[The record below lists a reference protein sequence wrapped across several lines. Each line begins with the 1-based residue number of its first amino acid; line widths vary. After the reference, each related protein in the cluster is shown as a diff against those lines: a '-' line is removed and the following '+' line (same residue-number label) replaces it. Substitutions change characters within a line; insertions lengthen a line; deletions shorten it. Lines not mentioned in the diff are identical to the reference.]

1 MTLLSSISA
10 PKIEVMEPRLQLAVR
25 NAACTACKLHT
36 QAEGDDICST
46 GVGPA
51 DAKVLVVTKFPPS
64 AKMRTELEADIRTAG
79 LPADIGLMF
88 TGAVKC
94 RVWELEPSRGDVK
107 ACHPYLDAEVKFMRP
122 EWVLALG
129 NEGLSSA
136 AGKSGITKY
145 RGITFPGPHGSF
157 VIATISPGMF
167 KRNPGLRGGYDAD
180 LRYFVSQVTG
190 KSTADDAFPTH
201 VERVDTKAQ
210 LRAMTAEM
218 LEATGCSFDIET
230 TGHDEFEPG
239 AAIVSLCVT
248 TWRSVDDSS
257 PIVWQL
263 PLAHP
268 ASPWRSTWQRIL
280 AFIAPSLNRIP
291 VAVAHNGKFDCR
303 WLRHFGV
310 TRTTTFDTMFAAH
323 LLDENRPKGLKPLAR
338 QLLGAEA
345 WAMSTR
351 SLLLEDIDDVLTYN
365 GLDTWHTMR
374 LWRVFRLQLIE
385 QPRLLRIFKLLLMP
399 ASEVFTDVERRGLWV
414 DREALHTNW
423 RIAEAELASCNQ
435 RLLELV
441 PDDWQELSG
450 TKDINYN
457 ASNWLRWM
465 LFDYLDAPVA
475 ARGKTKDDGSPGAP
489 SVAEA
494 VMLDLAEMS
503 GPVGAFA
510 KLLIERSKWF
520 KYCSSFFSAYDEQLD
535 TNDRIHS
542 TFKITGTVT
551 GRLSSGKADEEK
563 VTTKRQIRGVNL
575 QQVPRDKFV
584 RGVFGAAPGWSF
596 IEADYSQVELR
607 IAAEVSGERNMLH
620 HYATGQD
627 LHMAMACRM
636 TGKSADQVTS
646 EERKK
651 AKPVNFGYLYGM
663 GWRKFQVTAWTN
675 YGLRFT
681 DVEAEASRT
690 AFFDMWPDLQ
700 AWHGKQRRLAGKYG
714 RVESPIGR
722 VRHLPDIYSPHQDV
736 RAEAERQAINSPVQA
751 MASDLT
757 LLSLVLLDE
766 AFKREGLRTRPLGT
780 VHDAV
785 NFEAPDEELAVVLP
799 LIKDTM
805 QNLPIYRKFGY
816 RLRVPLIADLKVGQ
830 RWGGA
835 REVTEEEIYSW
846 PK

>member
-1 MTLLSSISA
+1 
-10 PKIEVMEPRLQLAVR
+10 MEPRLQLAVR
-25 NAACTACKLHT
+25 NAACTDCKLHQ
-36 QAEGDDICST
+36 QAEGDDVCAT
-46 GVGPA
+46 GVGPVSP
-51 DAKVLVVTKFPPS
+51 DVLVVTKFPAS
-64 AKMRTELEADIRTAG
+64 VKMRLELEADLRTAG
-79 LPADIGLMF
+79 LPADVSLMF

-94 RVWELEPSRGDVK
+94 RTWELEPGRADLK
-107 ACHPYLDAEVKFMRP
+107 ACKHYLDEEIAFTKVK
-122 EWVLALG
+122 WVLALG
-129 NEGLSSA
+129 NEGLSST

-145 RGITFPGPHGSF
+145 RGIPFPGPHDST

-190 KSTADDAFPTH
+190 KTTADDSLPSH

-210 LRAMTAEM
+210 LRAMRDEM

-230 TGHDEFEPG
+230 TGHTEFEPG

-248 TWRSVDDSS
+248 TWRAVDDPE

-263 PLAHP
+263 PLGHP
-268 ASPWRSTWQRIL
+268 ESPWRTSWQRIL
-280 AFIAPSLNRIP
+280 AYLAPAFNRIP

-345 WAMSTR
+345 WAMSTK
-351 SLLLEDIDDVLTYN
+351 SLLEEPIDRVLEYN

-374 LWRVFRLQLIE
+374 LWRIFRQQLIE
-385 QPRLLRIFKLLLMP
+385 QPRLHRIFRLLLMP

-414 DREALHTNW
+414 DRETLHTNW
-423 RIAEAELASCNQ
+423 RIAEAELEDVEQ
-435 RLLELV
+435 RLLALV
-441 PDDWQELSG
+441 PDDWAERSG
-450 TKDINYN
+450 TKEINYN

-465 LFDYLDAPVA
+465 LFDHLGAPVR

-494 VMLDLAEMS
+494 VMLDLAEMD
-503 GPVGAFA
+503 GEVGAFA
-510 KLLIERSKWF
+510 RLLIERSKWF

-535 TNDRIHS
+535 ANDRIHS

-563 VTTKRQIRGVNL
+563 VTTRRQIRGVNL

-584 RGVFGAAPGWSF
+584 RGIFGAEPGWSF

-636 TGKSADQVTS
+636 TGKPAHLVTS

-681 DVEAEASRT
+681 DAEAEASRT
-690 AFFDMWPDLQ
+690 AFFDMWPDLM
-700 AWHGKQRRLAGKYG
+700 AWHAKQRRLAATFG

-751 MASDLT
+751 FASDLT
-757 LLSLVLLDE
+757 VLSLVLLDE
-766 AFKREGLRTRPLGT
+766 AFKREGLRARPLGT

-785 NFEAPDEELAVVLP
+785 NFEAPDEELYVVLP

-805 QNLPIYRKFGY
+805 QNLPIQRKFGY

-835 REVTEEEIYSW
+835 RELTEEEIYAW
-846 PK
+846 PR